1 MRVVARQADAIFD
14 GQGWL
19 PEAVRALDTHHLVA
33 WSELT
38 RRRIAFA
45 AGVRSFLQAQ
55 QDTDAC
61 MIHGRSVR
69 TLDDLCHQLERQV
82 PVEELLRR
90 LDGPDSVTEL
100 LRGRTAIPG
109 RRQVRTRV
117 WIWSD
122 ADVLLKADPELFG
135 AVVDCMLGVAAET
148 EFGSDEGGPIQRV
161 LFIGGLMLE
170 AYARDHAGRFRSWA
184 AEGDAEP
191 FWKLVS
197 GLDRPPVIAR
207 PVDLLMRPPRR
218 LGA

>member
-1 MRVVARQADAIFD
+1 MRVVARQADAVFD

-19 PEAVRALDTHHLVA
+19 PEAVRAMDTHHLVA
-33 WSELT
+33 WSELA

-55 QDTDAC
+55 QDFDAC

-69 TLDDLCHQLERQV
+69 TLDELCHQLERQV
-82 PVEELLRR
+82 PVTELVRR
-90 LDGPDSVTEL
+90 LDGPGSVTEL
-100 LRGRTAIPG
+100 LRGRNAVPG
-109 RRQVRTRV
+109 RRSVRTRV

-122 ADVLLKADPELFG
+122 ADVLLKSDPELFSS
-135 AVVDCMLGVAAET
+135 VVDCMLGVAAES
-148 EFGSDEGGPIQRV
+148 EFGTDEGGPIQRV
-161 LFIGGLMLE
+161 VFVGGMMLE
-170 AYARDHAGRFRSWA
+170 AYARDRGGQFRSWA

-197 GLDRPPVIAR
+197 GLERPPVVAR